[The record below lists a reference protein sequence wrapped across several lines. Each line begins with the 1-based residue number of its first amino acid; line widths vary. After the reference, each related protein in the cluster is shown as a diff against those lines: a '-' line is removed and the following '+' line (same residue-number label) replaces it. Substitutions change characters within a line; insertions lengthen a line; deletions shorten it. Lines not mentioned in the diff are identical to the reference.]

1 MSLVSVKPLL
11 SSALVATVL
20 SMALVASADAADLA
34 RRKHGNAPKY
44 RRAPVTV
51 SAPVSNARNYDYNTN
66 VFPAWQAIPAEY
78 RVEYWY
84 PHMAGANPLPRMRV
98 IEADIPSFQRQATV
112 RRPVETRPISGD
124 FCATLPEGQYHH
136 LCY

>member
-11 SSALVATVL
+11 SSALIATVL
-20 SMALVASADAADLA
+20 SMAFAISADAADLA
-34 RRKHGNAPKY
+34 RRKNVRAPKY
-44 RRAPVTV
+44 RRDVVV
-51 SAPVSNARNYDYNTN
+51 SAPVNNARNFDYNTN
-66 VFPAWQAIPAEY
+66 IFPAWQPIPAEY
-78 RVEYWY
+78 RVEFWY
-84 PHMAGANPLPRMRV
+84 PHMAGANPPPRMRV

-112 RRPVETRPISGD
+112 RRPAETRPITGD